1 MVARRWYLSP
11 LLLVHAGLVLGL
23 TAVTLT
29 MLLTSDP
36 DGGANIGA
44 GILSLPLIPL
54 GLPWSLVNVYD
65 KFVAP
70 VLPMSAY
77 TYPYPWWTQL
87 VEFAAL
93 YVPALLNVVLHA
105 LLVRR
110 AARRRA
116 AALSGRRPRTGSAG

>member
-11 LLLVHAGLVLGL
+11 LLVVHAVVVVGL

-54 GLPWSLVNVYD
+54 GLPWSLLNAYD
-65 KFVAP
+65 KFVGP
-70 VLPMSAY
+70 VLPESAY
-77 TYPYPWWTQL
+77 EYPTPWWFDGVQL
-87 VEFAAL
+87 SLL
-93 YVPALLNVVLHA
+93 YVPALLNVVLHGW
-105 LLVRR
+105 LVRR
-110 AARRRA
+110 AARRRTPD
-116 AALSGRRPRTGSAG
+116 LSGRTRRTGSAG